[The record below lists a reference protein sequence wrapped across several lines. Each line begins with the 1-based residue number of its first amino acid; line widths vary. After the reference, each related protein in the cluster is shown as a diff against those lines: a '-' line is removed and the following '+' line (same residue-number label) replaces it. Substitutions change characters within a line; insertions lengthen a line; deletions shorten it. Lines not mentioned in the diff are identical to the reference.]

1 MIKLSQIVFLLL
13 TLHLVGSICL
23 AADCPVAM
31 ISYWEL
37 EEDGSQGYF
46 DERRYS
52 NTGVCAGTCPTVNVE
67 GMVGNGQD
75 FEDSDGIKVPA
86 SNVYNW
92 GASDSFTIELWMKRT
107 AGMSSGEILI
117 GRDDTTTALQWYV
130 GVDSS
135 GKAVFFVRSTD
146 GASQTLVGTKRL
158 DNNVWHHIVAVRD
171 SANNVNR
178 LYVDGEEEAA
188 LAAFFPAGFES
199 TGPLTLGYLLDNDV
213 PTLQYNGTID
223 EVAIYNQPRD
233 ESFIRAHYYLSKGY
247 CSQYDNSVKIMPLG
261 DSITYDDYSGDIRPA
276 SERVAYR
283 LSLWESLDLEEY
295 WFDFVGD
302 EIAGEDFSPP
312 FDPDNEGH
320 PSYTDTDIA
329 VRVHDYLFNNPAD
342 LILLHIGTNDL
353 DTNPDDVE
361 NILDEIDRY
370 SEKIT
375 VILARIIERDETVED
390 GTTHAFNDAVEGM
403 ADLRIADGDKIV
415 MVDME
420 DGAGI
425 DYRIGVDMIDKW
437 HPNESGYEKMA
448 DEWFFSLEN
457 ILPPDEPLDNGDP
470 DNGDPDNGDPDN
482 GDNSGQSS
490 GGGTCFIGSVLYN
503 D

>member
-1 MIKLSQIVFLLL
+1 MIKLSQIVFLLV

-23 AADCPVAM
+23 AATCPVAM

-37 EEDGSQGYF
+37 EEDGSEGYF

-75 FEDSDGIKVPA
+75 FEDSDGIIVPA

-107 AGMSSGEILI
+107 AGISSREILI
-117 GRDDTTTALQWYV
+117 GRDDTTSALRWYV
-130 GVDSS
+130 GVEPS
-135 GKAVFFVRSTD
+135 GKAVFYIRTSD
-146 GASQTLVGTKRL
+146 GASQTLVGTKLL
-158 DNNVWHHIVAVRD
+158 DNDVWHHIVAVRD

-188 LAAFFPAGFES
+188 LAVAFPAGFES
-199 TGPLTLGYLLDNDV
+199 TGPLTLGYLLENDV
-213 PTLQYNGTID
+213 PAFQYDGTID
-223 EVAIYNQPRD
+223 EVAIYKQPRD
-233 ESFIRAHYYLSKGY
+233 ESFIRAHYYLSEGY
-247 CSQYDNSVKIMPLG
+247 CSQYDNPVKIMPLG
-261 DSITYDDYSGDIRPA
+261 DSITYDDYSGDSRPA
-276 SERVAYR
+276 SQRVAYR
-283 LSLWESLDLEEY
+283 LSLWEFLDLEAY
-295 WFDFVGD
+295 WFDFVGSMN
-302 EIAGEDFSPP
+302 AGDDYSPP

-320 PSYTDTDIA
+320 PAFSDSDIA
-329 VRVHDYLFNNPAD
+329 ARVYNYLKENHAD
-342 LILLHIGTNDL
+342 VVLLHIGTNDP

-370 SEKIT
+370 NEKIT
-375 VILARIIERDETVED
+375 VILARIIKRVNDD
-390 GTTHAFNDAVEGM
+390 GTTRLFNDAVEGM

-425 DYRIGVDMIDKW
+425 DYTIGVDMIDTI

-457 ILPPDEPLDNGDP
+457 ILPPDEPLDD
-470 DNGDPDNGDPDN
+470 GDPDNGDPDN
-482 GDNSGQSS
+482 GDNSDQSS
-490 GGGTCFIGSVLYN
+490 GGGTCFIGSVLNN